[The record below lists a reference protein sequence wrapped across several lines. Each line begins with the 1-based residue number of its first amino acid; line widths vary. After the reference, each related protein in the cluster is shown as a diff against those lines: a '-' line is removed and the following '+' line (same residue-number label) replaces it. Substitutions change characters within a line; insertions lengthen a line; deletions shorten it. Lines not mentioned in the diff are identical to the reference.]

1 MSDRA
6 PSFHIDAFLT
16 DAAPAHI
23 AFRDYMDMCM
33 FDPGYGYYAAGR
45 VKFGTGSDEDYWTFP
60 VRLSPFF
67 GRMMA
72 RRVLEIWQGV
82 RATVEANDATF
93 HLVEVGGGMGHMLVD
108 ALDALSTG
116 ALAEAAKD
124 LVPRLKILAVDR
136 SPALLEQQGDRQSGL
151 AVQHINAGA
160 EDLAAVLPHPFYG
173 VIMANELLTQ
183 MSVDVVRVGESDLGS
198 LAVLPWLAAE
208 LWDLTTEGESPFE
221 GLKPLAPGKFPAL
234 MARLAADEA
243 LLERFIKREVVRWSG
258 VLAAPAPDTQ
268 RYLDFAAPVIARVRE
283 LGHTP
288 TWVTFLPSLQRVVD
302 ALAKVFKEGAGAFIT
317 VDYGGTA
324 QHVFD
329 RASTLPHLRTFS
341 LRYDDAAAALHDPFR
356 APGAEDMTTD
366 LDFSWLVHLAQD
378 AGLALGHYAHQA
390 VIETGM
396 DLWENDREAL
406 IQGRI
411 DEGYNKYKAAQEA
424 YYLVEELRGKG
435 GFRFVALTTPDA
447 AKALAVLGESDPV
460 HIGELPFVPAEI
472 DRKAFAR
479 AISDG
484 LEAHGEQRWASEVP
498 EAAAAIRAGGSVVDD
513 LADRGFYR
521 VRRSVLAALRKLS

>member
-1 MSDRA
+1 MSERA
-6 PSFHIDAFLT
+6 PNFHIDAFLT
-16 DAAPAHI
+16 AAAPAHI

-72 RRVLEIWQGV
+72 RRVLEIWEGV
-82 RATVEANDATF
+82 RATVEATDAPF

-108 ALDALSTG
+108 ALDAMSTG
-116 ALAEAAKD
+116 ELAEAAKD

-136 SPALLEQQGDRQSGL
+136 SPALLDQQGDRQSGL

-160 EDLAAVLPHPFYG
+160 EDLATVLPRPFYG

-198 LAVLPWLAAE
+198 LSVLPWLAE
-208 LWDLTTEGESPFE
+208 PLWDLTTEGESPFA
-221 GLKPLAPGKFPAL
+221 GLKPLAPGKFPDL

-243 LLERFIKREVVRWSG
+243 LLERFIKREVVKWSG

-268 RYLDFAAPVIARVRE
+268 AYLDFAAPVIARVRE

-288 TWVTFLPSLQRVVD
+288 TWVTFLPSLQRVV
-302 ALAKVFKEGAGAFIT
+302 AAFAKVFEGGAGAFIT
-317 VDYGGTA
+317 VDYGGTT

-341 LRYDDAAAALHDPFR
+341 LRYDDDQAALHDPFR

-366 LDFSWLVHLAQD
+366 LDFSWLVHLAEA
-378 AGLALGHYAHQA
+378 AGLKLGHYAHQA

-396 DLWENDREAL
+396 DLWATEREAL
-406 IQGRI
+406 VQGRI

-435 GFRFVALTTPDA
+435 GFRFVALTSPDA

-460 HIGELPFVPAEI
+460 HIAELPFVPATI
-472 DRKAFAR
+472 DRHVFAK

-498 EAAAAIRAGGSVVDD
+498 GAAAAIHAGGSVVDD
-513 LADRGFYR
+513 LTDRGFYR
-521 VRRSVLAALRKLS
+521 IRRSVLAALKKLS